1 MKVIYYLLNLIVKNI
16 NILYNSNYSDQMQIN
31 KDLVNCLKDIKVIEI
46 RKEEVWKNVE
56 RDKEKKMKIREEIG
70 INKMNSKEV

>member
-46 RKEEVWKNVE
+46 RKEEV
-56 RDKEKKMKIREEIG
+56 
-70 INKMNSKEV
+70 